1 MGKSIKEMIVIHVC
15 YRDVFNAPVNIAHLK
30 KWMGIDQSLAAE
42 FEDSL
47 SQLVKENYLSQ
58 SGDYLTIPSKVHLS
72 EEQNAKDKL
81 THKLLSKGRK
91 TLMNI
96 GRLPFV
102 KFIGVSGSIAANN
115 PTINTHGIGIGK
127 IDLDLFVIT
136 SKNTL
141 WMFLLF
147 ERIYTNFI
155 KLMRGGHFYCFNFV
169 TEASFLE
176 IYNKNFF
183 TATEIINVKPVVD
196 KNAFAIFIHENSWY
210 KQYYKPREDVKDQA
224 EQPVTGF
231 IQKVFWLPNFVCFSL
246 FCIGRALKR
255 FELSALAEMNVKFN
269 PANKCNLKR
278 IANPRGGFQ
287 EQIRIRFE
295 ELMRANFTK
304 FYSNDLISRLFPE
317 NGMFVFDSLN
327 VHDGEH
333 GELFKKYKLVDAESS
348 I

>member
-15 YRDVFNAPVNIAHLK
+15 YRDVFNAPVKIAHLK
-30 KWMGIDQSLAAE
+30 KWIGIDQSSVAE

-47 SQLVKENYLSQ
+47 NQLIEENSLCLS
-58 SGDYLTIPSKVHLS
+58 GEYLTIPSKVHLS

-81 THKLLSKGRK
+81 THKLMSKGK
-91 TLMNI
+91 KALLTI
-96 GRLPFV
+96 GKLPFV

-147 ERIYTNFI
+147 ERIFTNFI
-155 KLMRGGHFYCFNFV
+155 KLIKGGHFYCFNFV

-183 TATEIINVKPVVD
+183 TATEIINVKPIVD
-196 KNAFAIFIHENSWY
+196 KNAFAKFIHENSWY
-210 KQYYKPREDVKDQA
+210 EQYYKPREDVQA
-224 EQPVTGF
+224 QSEQLASSF
-231 IQKVFWLPNFVCFSL
+231 RQKLFWMPNFCCFSL

-255 FELSALAEMNVKFN
+255 FEFSALTEMNVKFN

-287 EQIRIRFE
+287 EQIRMRFE
-295 ELMRANFTK
+295 ELMRTNFPK
-304 FYSNDLISRLFPE
+304 FYSNDLITRLFPE
-317 NGMFVFDSLN
+317 NGMFVVDSLN